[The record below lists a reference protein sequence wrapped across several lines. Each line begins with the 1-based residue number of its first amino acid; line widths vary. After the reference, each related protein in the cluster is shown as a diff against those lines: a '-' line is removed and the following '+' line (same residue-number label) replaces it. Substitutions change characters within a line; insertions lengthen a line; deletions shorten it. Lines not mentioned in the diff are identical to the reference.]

1 MMTTPSADD
10 LKSAFTF
17 RQFDAIVGEPTY
29 DTLYKLETQATRN
42 TATATVRLPPPHT
55 NLAGIIEQ
63 PAVYIVRVGAP
74 FPGPPYPGDAPVFPT
89 GTNLTA
95 ITTITNSF
103 NALMKNYNTTQTTE
117 NLLKIM
123 LENAIEHP
131 YLSGIHSSII
141 GFGARK
147 LQDIFLHLYQS
158 YGRIS
163 PASLKANTDKL
174 NTPIPSHLPIAL
186 IFRQIE

>member
-1 MMTTPSADD
+1 MMTAPSADD

-42 TATATVRLPPPHT
+42 AATVTVRLPPPHT
-55 NLAGIIEQ
+55 NLAGIIKQ

-74 FPGPPYPGDAPVFPT
+74 FPRPPYPGDAPVFPP
-89 GTNLTA
+89 GANLTA
-95 ITTITNSF
+95 QTAITNSF
-103 NALMKNYNTTQTTE
+103 NALMKNYNTTKATV
-117 NLLKIM
+117 NLLKNM

-131 YLSGIHSSII
+131 YLAGIHSSIL
-141 GFGARK
+141 GFGART

-158 YGRIS
+158 YG
-163 PASLKANTDKL
+163 
-174 NTPIPSHLPIAL
+174 HIAP
-186 IFRQIE
+186 RC